1 LNLRTV
7 SSVICVAFIVLMMP
21 ADSTTAGNE
30 SSCITCHTDE
40 AALKRLCTVPELG
53 SGEAE
58 G

>member
-1 LNLRTV
+1 MIRIV
-7 SSVICVAFIVLMMP
+7 AAACCAAFIVLLWP
-21 ADSTTAGNE
+21 AVSPTAGNE

-40 AALKRLCTVPELG
+40 AALKRLCQVPELG